1 MYNIPNDALAL
12 ATITT
17 IPQKVNFDDNG
28 RLESVRLTSSSRRAL
43 LAQDEKDAAPIATRR
58 LDFDSCSDCE
68 EAYDAACEGALSVCD
83 LEDFGYPLSAEAAAS
98 VDIVCGNFGSACS
111 RFQAS
116 VACLGQC
123 TPEGVCRSTNNCWLP
138 RDEVCMIFN
147 CFVPASDGF
156 FCTRLLHITDISE
169 RYNWCSAR
177 TEYGTV
183 PMFYVYRYV
192 CAKLFKKCRLRYC
205 ICFSYCLP
213 IMVCDQF
220 TPSLRSAPKWQL
232 NVFQAN

>member
-123 TPEGVCRSTNNCWLP
+123 TPEGVCRSINNCWLP

-156 FCTRLLHITDISE
+156 FCTRCYI
-169 RYNWCSAR
+169 
-177 TEYGTV
+177 
-183 PMFYVYRYV
+183 
-192 CAKLFKKCRLRYC
+192 
-205 ICFSYCLP
+205 LP
-213 IMVCDQF
+213 IFPNATIGVVPGQN
-220 TPSLRSAPKWQL
+220 TARSQCFMCTGMYVL
-232 NVFQAN
+232 NYLKNVD